1 MLLPIG
7 LLSVIEIGRRIRH
20 RPVVRRHDA
29 LFWVVL
35 SVIGFVVVK
44 VSPAGNYAY
53 AWAIGAM
60 RWPLQAV
67 SHAGGAVHLRPIV
80 VSRDLADLVALVFSP
95 VPFLLI
101 RNRIRA
107 SVTAARGSEDANDHR
122 PGGGRALVDR
132 KVRSL

>member
-1 MLLPIG
+1 MTLCFL
-7 LLSVIEIGRRIRH
+7 
-20 RPVVRRHDA
+20 
-29 LFWVVL
+29 VVL

-67 SHAGGAVHLRPIV
+67 SHADGALQLRAIL
-80 VSRDLADLVALVFSP
+80 VSRDLADLLALVFSP

-101 RNRIRA
+101 RNRTRGTSGRRVRA
-107 SVTAARGSEDANDHR
+107 RMRMSTVRAAGAHVSK
-122 PGGGRALVDR
+122 GR
-132 KVRSL
+132 